1 MEATWTDV
9 DDYFVRQIAPPDDVL
24 TEALAASAAAGL
36 PPISV
41 TAPQGKLLHL
51 LARMTGARRILEI
64 GTLGGYSTIWLG
76 RALPPDGRLVTL
88 EIDPKCAAVAR
99 QNLARAGLADRVDLM
114 LAPAADS
121 LRQLAADG
129 VEPFDLVFVDADKAS
144 SDSYFVAAL
153 GLARAGTV
161 IVVDNIVRDGKVADA
176 ATTDPSILGIRRLM
190 ELIPREPRV
199 VATAI
204 QTVGAKGYD
213 GFLLARVTTDPLS
226 LAKTKEADARSE
238 A

>member
-9 DDYFVRQIAPPDDVL
+9 DEYFVQQIAPPDDVL
-24 TEALAASAAAGL
+24 TETLAASVAAGL

-51 LARMTGARRILEI
+51 LAHMIGARRILEI

-99 QNLARAGLADRVDLM
+99 QNLTRAGLTDRVDLI

-153 GLARAGTV
+153 GLSHAGSV
-161 IVVDNIVRDGKVADA
+161 IVVDNVVRDGKVADA

-190 ELIPREPRV
+190 ELIPGEPRV

-213 GFLLARVTTDPLS
+213 GFLLARVTTDPRES
-226 LAKTKEADARSE
+226 RPAQARV
-238 A
+238 